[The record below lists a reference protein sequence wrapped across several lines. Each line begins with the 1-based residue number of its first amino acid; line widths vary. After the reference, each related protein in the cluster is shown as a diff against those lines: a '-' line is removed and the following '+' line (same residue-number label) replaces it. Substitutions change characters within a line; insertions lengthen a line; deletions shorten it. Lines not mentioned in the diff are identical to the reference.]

1 MTDISGKL
9 KKNGEAVTKRLTE
22 YMERFD
28 VKADQGALSKAMS
41 YSLISGGKAVRPF
54 LAVEFSKLFGG
65 DEDIALSFGC
75 GVEMMHASS
84 LIHDDLPAMDNDDM
98 RRGKPSC
105 HKAFGE
111 YTAILAGD
119 SLLLTALEILASE
132 EIPAKLSQEAVR
144 LLAKCGGPLGMMG
157 GQQLDLEYESKEPV
171 TVDMLTNM
179 CRHKTGAIITGA
191 CLLGVLSAKE
201 KLDKETYEK
210 AYEAARQYGDF
221 LGIAFQIYDDVLDV
235 IGDEKTLGKP
245 VGSDVEEGKTTF
257 ASLLG
262 IDGATKL
269 YKEYTD
275 KAINSIA
282 SFEGADTLKDLAH
295 FLISRNN

>member
-1 MTDISGKL
+1 MSTLSERL
-9 KKNGEAVTKRLTE
+9 RTNGEAVATRLTE

-28 VKADQGALSKAMS
+28 VNADQGVLSRAMS
-41 YSLISGGKAVRPF
+41 YSLIAGGKAIRPF
-54 LAVEFSKLFGG
+54 LAVEFSRLFGG
-65 DEDIALSFGC
+65 DTDVALSFGC

-132 EIPAKLSQEAVR
+132 NIPESIAPQAVR
-144 LLAKCGGPLGMMG
+144 LLAESGGPLGMMG
-157 GQQLDLEYESKEPV
+157 GQQLDLEYETKESV
-171 TVDMLTNM
+171 SVDMLINM
-179 CRHKTGAIITGA
+179 CRHKTGAIIRAA
-191 CLLGVLSAKE
+191 CLLGVLSAKGRLSE
-201 KLDKETYEK
+201 KEYEK
-210 AYEAARQYGDF
+210 AYRAAHEYADC
-221 LGIAFQIYDDVLDV
+221 LGLAFQIYDDVLDV

-245 VGSDVEEGKTTF
+245 VGSDAKEGKTTF

-275 KAINSIA
+275 RAVAAIA
-282 SFEGADTLKDLAH
+282 SFEGSETLTELAY
-295 FLISRNN
+295 FLINRNN

>member
-1 MTDISGKL
+1 MTDISIKL
-9 KKNGEAVTKRLTE
+9 RENGEAVTKRLTE
-22 YMERFD
+22 YMTRFD
-28 VKADQGALSKAMS
+28 PSADQGALSTAMS
-41 YSLISGGKAVRPF
+41 YSLIAGGKAVRPF

-65 DEDIALSFGC
+65 DEDVALSFGC

-84 LIHDDLPAMDNDDM
+84 LIHDDLPAMDNDDI

-132 EIPAKLSQEAVR
+132 NIPASIGAEAVR

-157 GQQLDLEYESKEPV
+157 GQQLDLEYEARKPV

-179 CRHKTGAIITGA
+179 CLHKTGAIITGA
-191 CLLGVLSAKE
+191 CLLGVLSAKDR
-201 KLDKETYEK
+201 LGKEDYER
-210 AYEAARQYGDF
+210 ACDAARCYGES
-221 LGIAFQIYDDVLDV
+221 LGLAFQIYDDVLDV

-245 VGSDVEEGKTTF
+245 VGSDAKEGKTTF

-262 IDGATKL
+262 IEGATRL

-275 KAINSIA
+275 RAIEAVSH
-282 SFEGADTLKDLAH
+282 FEGHETLEALAH
-295 FLISRNN
+295 FLINRNN

>member
-1 MTDISGKL
+1 MTDISEKL
-9 KKNGEAVTKRLTE
+9 LKNGEAVRKRLIK

-28 VKADQGALSKAMS
+28 QNADQGVLSKAMS
-41 YSLISGGKAVRPF
+41 YSLISSGKAVRPF

-65 DEDIALSFGC
+65 DEDMALSFGC

-132 EIPAKLSQEAVR
+132 KIPPSLSQEAVR

-157 GQQLDLEYESKEPV
+157 GQQLDLEYEKKESV
-171 TVDMLTNM
+171 STDMLINM

-201 KLDKETYEK
+201 KLSDEAYEK
-210 AYEAARQYGDF
+210 AYEAARCYGDC

-235 IGDEKTLGKP
+235 IGDEKKLGKP
-245 VGSDVEEGKTTF
+245 IGSDEKEGKTTF

-269 YKEYTD
+269 YREFTD
-275 KAINSIA
+275 KAVESIA
-282 SFEGADTLKDLAH
+282 SFEGAKTLTALAY
-295 FLISRNN
+295 FLINRNS